1 MSARFQANVDSAG
14 RLIPIR
20 AEHTRRYAGKTVW
33 FEIHKN
39 PTPGIRSN
47 DQNRYYW
54 GVVIRAICEATGN
67 DPASAHYGLKAEAVR
82 VGILEPEYITVG
94 DQLLPADPTTVVD
107 SEAFSRYVEWVIDW
121 ARTKLD
127 IHIEESLS

>member
-1 MSARFQANVDSAG
+1 MARFLAHVLENGTIRPVDPERLHRYVG
-14 RLIPIR
+14 RDIWV
-20 AEHTRRYAGKTVW
+20 EV
-33 FEIHKN
+33 HKE

-82 VGILEPEYITVG
+82 VGVLEPEYITVG
-94 DQLLPADPTTVVD
+94 DQLLPAEPTTVVD
-107 SEAFSRYVEWVIDW
+107 SEAFSRYVEWVIDF
-121 ARTKLD
+121 ARTKLGV
-127 IHIEESLS
+127 HVEEAS